1 MQGND
6 LVRPK
11 VGRFCRTEV
20 AFLGTSS
27 GKIKELIFRL
37 TESLSKN
44 WNIGYIDC
52 DHQFSELEKELG
64 VDSQTSLSHKAR
76 VEIIDKITFSRV
88 DYKKA
93 LSVTDRHV
101 ALNDIDVAFIN
112 GNHFKA
118 SKQILVIDKDNT
130 TGLDRKIKRLSNVL
144 CIIYSEGTTEDD
156 IPEILHERIHNILQ
170 KPSFSIEKPHHICQ
184 FLEKKIK
191 TEVGKING
199 LLLAGGRGKR
209 MGGKNKAKINYHG
222 REQRFHMKEILSK
235 YTNVSY
241 MSCRPDQI
249 DGFSDQLNL
258 LPDTFADL
266 GPFGA
271 LLTAFR
277 HNPNCAWI
285 TVAVDLPFV
294 DDKTI
299 LNLIEQRDPTKVA
312 TLYKSSDTGDPQ
324 PLLGIWEPRAYLLL
338 LQSLAFGKNSLRE
351 VLEDAN
357 IKLIKT
363 LTDQTLSEVD
373 TMDELDI
380 AIKQLSQ
387 QNSI

>member
-20 AFLGTSS
+20 AFLGTTS
-27 GKIKELIFRL
+27 GRIKELIFRL
-37 TESLSKN
+37 TESLSKK

-130 TGLDRKIKRLSNVL
+130 SGLDRKIKRLSNVL
-144 CIIYSEGTTEDD
+144 CIIYSEGTTEKD
-156 IPEILHERIHNILQ
+156 IPDILHERIHNILE

-184 FLEKKIK
+184 FLEKKIR
-191 TEVGKING
+191 TDVGKING

-235 YTNVSY
+235 YTNASY
-241 MSCRPDQI
+241 MSCRPDQV
-249 DGFSDQLNL
+249 DSFSDQLNL
-258 LPDTFADL
+258 LPDKFVDL

-277 HNPNCAWI
+277 QNPNAAWI

-294 DDKTI
+294 DDRTI

-351 VLEDAN
+351 VIEDAN

>member
-27 GKIKELIFRL
+27 SKIKELIFRL

-64 VDSQTSLSHKAR
+64 VDSQTSLSHKSR
-76 VEIIDKITFSRV
+76 VEIIDKITFSRIDV
-88 DYKKA
+88 KKA
-93 LSVTDRHV
+93 LSVNDRHV
-101 ALNDIDVAFIN
+101 VLNDIDVAFIN

-118 SKQILVIDKDNT
+118 SKQILIIDKENT
-130 TGLDRKIKRLSNVL
+130 SKISRKISRLSNLL
-144 CIIYSEGTTEDD
+144 CIIYADGTTEAD
-156 IPEILHERIHNILQ
+156 IPDILHERIHNILQ
-170 KPSFSIEKPHHICQ
+170 KPAFPIEKIHHICQ
-184 FLEKKIK
+184 VIEGKIK
-191 TEVGKING
+191 ADIGQING
-199 LLLAGGRGKR
+199 LLLAGGRSKR
-209 MGGKNKAKINYHG
+209 MGGKDKARINYHG

-235 YTNVSY
+235 YTNASF

-249 DGFSDQLNL
+249 DTFSDQLNL
-258 LPDTFADL
+258 LPDTFLNL

-277 HNPNCAWI
+277 SNPNAAWI

-299 LNLIEQRDPTKVA
+299 MHLIEQRDPTKVA
-312 TLYKSSDTGDPQ
+312 TLYKSTNTGDPQ

-351 VLEDAN
+351 VIEDAN
-357 IKLIKT
+357 IKLIT
-363 LTDQTLSEVD
+363 PLSEQTLSEVD

>member
-6 LVRPK
+6 LIRPK

-20 AFLGTSS
+20 AFLGTSTS
-27 GKIKELIFRL
+27 KIKELIFRL

-76 VEIIDKITFSRV
+76 VEIIDKITFSRI

-93 LSVTDRHV
+93 LTVSDRHL

-118 SKQILVIDKDNT
+118 SRQILIIDKENT
-130 TGLDRKIKRLSNVL
+130 SKLSRKINRLSNLL
-144 CIIYSEGTTEDD
+144 CIIYTEGTTEED

-170 KPSFSIEKPHHICQ
+170 KPSFSIDKTHHICQ
-184 FLEKKIK
+184 LLESKIK
-191 TEVGKING
+191 ASIGKING
-199 LLLAGGRGKR
+199 LLLAGGRSKR
-209 MGGKNKAKINYHG
+209 MGGKDKAKINYHG
-222 REQRFHMKEILSK
+222 REQRFHMKEILGK
-235 YTNVSY
+235 YTNASF
-241 MSCRPDQI
+241 MSCRPDQV
-249 DGFSDQLNL
+249 DSFSDQLNL
-258 LPDTFADL
+258 LPDTFLDL

-277 HNPNCAWI
+277 HNPNAAWV

-299 LNLIEQRDPTKVA
+299 LHLIEQRDPTKIA
-312 TLYKSSDTGDPQ
+312 TLYKSPNTGDPQ

-338 LQSLAFGKNSLRE
+338 LNSLAFGKNSLRE

-357 IKLIKT
+357 IKLIKP
-363 LTDQTLSEVD
+363 LSDQTLSEVD

-387 QNSI
+387 ENSI